1 MVDLGFV
8 TAPIKERRVIMA
20 TAPDGSVNLGVAPI
34 YGRYGSVSVRRPITR
49 DGKIVSEMESFPIN
63 YPAPNTE
70 LIDIARPLRPES
82 RSVLFLMTQDEMLQA
97 MKEHV
102 DIQM

>member
-1 MVDLGFV
+1 M
-8 TAPIKERRVIMA
+8 
-20 TAPDGSVNLGVAPI
+20 
-34 YGRYGSVSVRRPITR
+34 RRPITR

-63 YPAPNTE
+63 YPAPNTG

-102 DIQM
+102 DIQMEQHFQ

>member
-1 MVDLGFV
+1 
-8 TAPIKERRVIMA
+8 
-20 TAPDGSVNLGVAPI
+20 
-34 YGRYGSVSVRRPITR
+34 
-49 DGKIVSEMESFPIN
+49 MESFPIN
-63 YPAPNTE
+63 YPAPNTG

-102 DIQM
+102 DIQMEQHFQ